1 MLNIFYKNKN
11 LLGVLNE
18 LLNGFINSLMI
29 IGGLIF
35 SIGLVDRIIGNKFNY
50 LELGIIF
57 GSILGFIFKD
67 ITKFIVLG
75 IMVGTII
82 QYVYKK

>member
-1 MLNIFYKNKN
+1 MNK
-11 LLGVLNE
+11 
-18 LLNGFINSLMI
+18 
-29 IGGLIF
+29 
-35 SIGLVDRIIGNKFNY
+35 KFNY
-50 LELGIIF
+50 LELGFIF

>member
-50 LELGIIF
+50 LEFGIIF
-57 GSILGFIFKD
+57 GSILGFIFKY

>member
-1 MLNIFYKNKN
+1 MRSKISMNK
-11 LLGVLNE
+11 
-18 LLNGFINSLMI
+18 
-29 IGGLIF
+29 
-35 SIGLVDRIIGNKFNY
+35 KFNY